1 MKQRFFFWL
10 KNYLGFTNKESQGF
24 LVLIPVL
31 FLLSLI
37 PNLIQ
42 TIKDRE
48 GQRRFDRYSFLIDS
62 LDQAGFTVVSA
73 PRPGFDP
80 SDTVPFPKKEVI
92 KNTVKIDFSEA
103 DSVTLQIVPGIG
115 PAMAARL
122 VKFRESIGGLHSAE
136 QLLEVFGLKPETYDM
151 IWEYFEFSP
160 LIFRKIQ
167 INSAE
172 IEEISSH
179 PYFSY
184 GEAKVIVAFRK
195 QHGKYSGKED
205 LLKIKIFKP
214 EWVEKVAPYLDFN

>member
-1 MKQRFFFWL
+1 
-10 KNYLGFTNKESQGF
+10 
-24 LVLIPVL
+24 
-31 FLLSLI
+31 
-37 PNLIQ
+37 
-42 TIKDRE
+42 
-48 GQRRFDRYSFLIDS
+48 
-62 LDQAGFTVVSA
+62 
-73 PRPGFDP
+73 
-80 SDTVPFPKKEVI
+80 
-92 KNTVKIDFSEA
+92 
-103 DSVTLQIVPGIG
+103 
-115 PAMAARL
+115 
-122 VKFRESIGGLHSAE
+122 
-136 QLLEVFGLKPETYDM
+136 M